1 MSIIGFAFILI
12 LIFASSAHGVF
23 LKYYGKNYPGE
34 ESDSNLIYSAV
45 LGFAVAFITF
55 AVSGFNF
62 KFSVLSLILGFV
74 NGIAVIIFNRTL
86 ATGTE
91 LGSYSIVM
99 ISALSSGII
108 MPLCAS
114 VILDGLPGVL
124 KLVGI
129 LLMLVAF
136 VLLCVDFKD
145 KTKAKPGFYI
155 ACIGVFLSNGTYG
168 ILNALENRFESG
180 IYNNEFIIVTYV
192 TTAFVSSVIL
202 FFKKRSKAIY
212 AYRQTGKSLIFNL
225 LGAACTALL
234 INFLMLTFK
243 YISPEIVYTVMN
255 GGTIVVSAFLSLL
268 LFKEHIN
275 FQKWCGIVVA
285 VFSVV
290 ILAL

>member
-1 MSIIGFAFILI
+1 MNIVGFLFILI

-23 LKYYGKNYPGE
+23 LKYYRKNYPGDE
-34 ESDSNLIYSAV
+34 ADSNLIYSAV
-45 LGFAVAFITF
+45 LGFFVAFVTF
-55 AVSGFNF
+55 AVSGFSF
-62 KFSVLSLILGFV
+62 RFSVLSLVLGFV

-86 ATGTE
+86 ASGTE

-108 MPLCAS
+108 MPLCAT
-114 VILDGLPGVL
+114 VILDGVPGIL

-129 LLMLVAF
+129 VSMLAAF

-145 KTKAKPGFYI
+145 KTKAKPGFYL
-155 ACIGVFLSNGTYG
+155 ACLGVFLSNGTYG

-180 IYNNEFIIVTYV
+180 AYNDEFIIVTYV
-192 TTAFVSSVIL
+192 TTALLSSIIL
-202 FFKKRSKAIY
+202 FFNKRSKAVL
-212 AYRQTGKSLIFNL
+212 AYRQTHKSLAFNL
-225 LGAACTALL
+225 LGAGCTALL

-268 LFKEHIN
+268 LFKERISL
-275 FQKWCGIVVA
+275 QKWCGIAVA
-285 VFSVV
+285 VVSVV
-290 ILAL
+290 VLAL